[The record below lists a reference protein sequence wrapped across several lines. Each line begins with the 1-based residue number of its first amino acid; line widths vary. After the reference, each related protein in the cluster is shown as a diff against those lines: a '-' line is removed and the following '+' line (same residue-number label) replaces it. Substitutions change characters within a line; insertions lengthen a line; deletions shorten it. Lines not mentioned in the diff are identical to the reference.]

1 MYQLKVYWD
10 GYISQLIKVECAE
23 NVISTL
29 QVVCN
34 IHANVKGLGVQL
46 FNSNGEDIYDGPL
59 NNIVFIGLRE
69 ILLGVKW
76 NGMDGTKS

>member
-1 MYQLKVYWD
+1 MYQLTVYWE

-23 NVISTL
+23 NVINTL

-46 FNSNGEDIYDGPL
+46 FDSNGEEIYDGPL
-59 NNIVFIGLRE
+59 NNIVVIGLRE
-69 ILLGVKW
+69 ILLGVK
-76 NGMDGTKS
+76 